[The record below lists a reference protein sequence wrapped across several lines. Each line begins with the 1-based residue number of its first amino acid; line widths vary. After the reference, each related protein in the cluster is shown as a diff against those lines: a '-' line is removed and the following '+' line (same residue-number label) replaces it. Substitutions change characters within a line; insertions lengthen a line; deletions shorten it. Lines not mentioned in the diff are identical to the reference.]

1 MSIRRQNRRSLLRLF
16 GAAGL
21 ALPLGSL
28 AERRVRA
35 EGGVAKR
42 VIFFYHPDGVAGPS
56 QNGEPSLWHATGSG
70 SSFSLGSL
78 QAPLAPYKDDC
89 VFFRGLSMGGTDS
102 GSHPGGAKKLLTAT
116 DYGNAVSIDQ
126 VLANTVGSGAP
137 FRHLYLGAHATVN
150 AASGDKHISY
160 VAPGQSV
167 APEDDPRKAF
177 DLLFGAAPS
186 EPTPGEPTGPD
197 PVKVSVID
205 GILAEMDATRARLG
219 NVEKAKLDIHL
230 ESLREV
236 EKRIKEGTPGGP
248 GGATCEEPTLDTTGV
263 EDATMTDPGHFP
275 DVLRAQMDLTVLA
288 MACGLTKVGVIQ
300 ASQHTSELIMSRFP
314 NTEMYDPGFD
324 MRSHQASHYGPAH
337 DFQKKEFDAF
347 AKQNKWWM
355 SQLAYLIGKLDE
367 LPEED
372 GTMLDHSIV
381 VCVTEVCDGNTHYHD
396 DMPFVV
402 AGRAGGRIATG
413 RLIDTGGRRHAD
425 LWIALAQAM
434 GHSIDSFGDTSSGAL
449 PGLLT

>member
-1 MSIRRQNRRSLLRLF
+1 MTRNGRRSILRLF

-21 ALPLGSL
+21 ALPLGTL

-35 EGGVAKR
+35 ADGVAKR
-42 VIFFYHPDGVAGPS
+42 IIFFYHPDGIAGPS
-56 QNGEPSLWHATGSG
+56 QNGEPSLWHATGSETAFTIG
-70 SSFSLGSL
+70 DLMS
-78 QAPLAPYKDDC
+78 PLAAHKDDC
-89 VFFRGLSMGGTDS
+89 VFFSGLTMGGTDS

-126 VLANTVGSGAP
+126 ALASTVGAGAP
-137 FRHLYLGAHATVN
+137 FRHLYLGAHANVN

-160 VAPGQSV
+160 VAPGQSI

-177 DLLFGAAPS
+177 DLLFGAPSPPAPDA
-186 EPTPGEPTGPD
+186 PDGPD

-205 GILAEMDATRARLG
+205 GVLAEMEATRAQLG
-219 NVEKAKLDIHL
+219 NVEKAKLDLHL

-236 EKRIKEGTPGGP
+236 EKRIKEGAPGGP
-248 GGATCEEPTLDTTGV
+248 GGASCAEPSLDTTGV
-263 EDATMTDPGHFP
+263 EDSTLTDPAHFP
-275 DVLRAQMDLTVLA
+275 DVLRAQMDLMVLA
-288 MACGLTKVGVIQ
+288 MACGLNKVGVIQ

-314 NTEMYDPGFD
+314 GTEMYDPGFD

-337 DFQKKEFDAF
+337 DYTKKEFDAF
-347 AKQNKWWM
+347 TKQNKWWM
-355 SQLAYLIGKLDE
+355 SQLAYLLDRLAA

-381 VCVTEVCDGNTHYHD
+381 VSVTEVCDGNTHYHD

-402 AGRAGGRIATG
+402 AGRAGGRISTG
-413 RLIDTGGRRHAD
+413 RLLHTGGRRHAD
-425 LWIALAQAM
+425 LWIALAHAM
-434 GHSIDSFGDTSSGAL
+434 GHTIDVFGDTSSGPL
-449 PGLLT
+449 PGLLS

>member
-1 MSIRRQNRRSLLRLF
+1 MSPRVRIPRRSILKALCGSALTFPLAGLF
-16 GAAGL
+16 AKTAAAGPTP
-21 ALPLGSL
+21 AI
-28 AERRVRA
+28 
-35 EGGVAKR
+35 AKR
-42 VIFFYHPDGVAGPS
+42 LVVFYFPDGVPAPGGQASRFHPS
-56 QNGEPSLWHATGSG
+56 GGETTFTLPENL
-70 SSFSLGSL
+70 
-78 QAPLAPYKDDC
+78 APLAPHRAAC
-89 VFFRGLSMGGTDS
+89 TFFRGITMGPTDS
-102 GSHPGGAKKLLTAT
+102 GSHPGGAKKLLTGV
-116 DYGNAVSIDQ
+116 DGGGGESLDRY
-126 VLANTVGSGAP
+126 LARTVGGSAP
-137 FRHLYLGAHATVN
+137 FRHVYLGAMATQN
-150 AASGDKHISY
+150 NASGDKFISY
-160 VAPGQSV
+160 PSAGTTV
-167 APEDDPRKAF
+167 APEDDPIAAF
-177 DLLFGAAPS
+177 GRMFSGVTS
-186 EPTPGEPTGPD
+186 GGGGGTGKKEVD
-197 PVKVSVID
+197 PIEGSVID
-205 GILAEMDATRARLG
+205 AALGDMNDLRARLG
-219 NVEKAKLDIHL
+219 DVEKSKLDLHL
-230 ESLREV
+230 EALRDV
-236 EKRIKEGTPGGP
+236 ERRIKGLAVDALP
-248 GGATCEEPTLDTTGV
+248 ACDQTLGSVAGV
-263 EDATMTDPGHFP
+263 DATRLFDPSHFP
-275 DVLRAQMDLTVLA
+275 AVLRAQIDLVVQS
-288 MACGLTKVGVIQ
+288 MACGLTKVGVVQ